1 MPLEFN
7 YLAIVLS
14 LYICPFGKGREAK
27 IGYKERDTKQSIKI
41 GIGMSKCQK
50 EEVTQ
55 RRKREVFVYKRKQ

>member
-7 YLAIVLS
+7 YLAIVLC

-41 GIGMSKCQK
+41 GMSKCQK